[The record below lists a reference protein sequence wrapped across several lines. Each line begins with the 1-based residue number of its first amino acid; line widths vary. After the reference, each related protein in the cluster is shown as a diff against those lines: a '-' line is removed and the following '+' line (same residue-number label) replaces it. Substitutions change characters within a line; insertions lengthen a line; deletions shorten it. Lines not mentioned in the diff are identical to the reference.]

1 MTRKFMQA
9 MVVLVVL
16 LFGTAAF
23 AKTCPKL
30 WKQVDEK
37 LPTASLSAEQKAKV
51 KEMRDQGEA
60 LHKQGKHADSEK
72 ILREAMAM
80 VGIK

>member
-37 LPTASLSAEQKAKV
+37 LLTMQMSTEQKAKV
-51 KEMRDQGEA
+51 KALRDTGEA